1 MRRSAADATAG
12 VAAGFKKVA
21 DPVSRCA
28 ADATGGAAGFK
39 KLADPVSRCAADATV
54 GESKRIISLR
64 QRYESDFPPLNS
76 SGCLSVDA
84 CASLPAVPGVSAR
97 GCSVSSFS
105 AVSAA
110 VAHARFTPMHDA
122 HNSCSD
128 TAINSLRVQRATSY
142 NHQGIVA
149 HNSRRKVRLSSTVGS
164 RSVEQTV
171 DMSPAPD
178 AGTYRRSADK
188 VHAQRQVSRKRLAE
202 CSWVCPG
209 PGPGAGGRSGLVGG
223 ARASLRPAWRFL
235 AHW

>member
-1 MRRSAADATAG
+1 MR
-12 VAAGFKKVA
+12 
-21 DPVSRCA
+21 
-28 ADATGGAAGFK
+28 
-39 KLADPVSRCAADATV
+39 LA

-64 QRYESDFPPLNS
+64 QRYESDFPSLNS

-84 CASLPAVPGVSAR
+84 CASLPAVPGVSAC

-128 TAINSLRVQRATSY
+128 TAIDSLRVQRATSY
-142 NHQGIVA
+142 NPQGVVA

-202 CSWVCPG
+202 CFGVCPG
-209 PGPGAGGRSGLVGG
+209 PGPGAGGRSGRGWGSLGPRCGLLGDSCSLVMPPGRHQF
-223 ARASLRPAWRFL
+223 APQSLGWRGYVVLGSREFGCYRVTPGL
-235 AHW
+235 ITCLET